1 MLTELALEASPTNY
15 KSFIINLQTIAVTL
29 TMKNSNKG
37 ELPPEYYSRAE
48 YIVWTWM
55 VLS

>member
-48 YIVWTWM
+48 YIV
-55 VLS
+55 